1 MDKQNLMGMTGWE
14 TYSKQKELEEENK
27 ELIMELKKI
36 AIECGFDIDE
46 ERSRIV
52 DGRPKLVYSKYYSFD
67 QMMDFI
73 EKVVNLRID
82 YDYK

>member
-1 MDKQNLMGMTGWE
+1 MNNENLTGWE
-14 TYSKQKELEEENK
+14 TYSDQKELEK
-27 ELIMELKKI
+27 ESKEIIMKLKKL